1 MKRKGRTKWLIA
13 LAVLAYIG
21 FTVAGNLWIW
31 PQEGPPWTRASTW
44 QNAASPGHLSEAHAF
59 LGDNC
64 SACHTPVRGVTA
76 DKCIVC
82 HANNEALLSRQPTA
96 FHANISS
103 CSECHIEHQGIGG
116 SISKMDHAALS
127 RIGLR
132 EMRANPDP
140 GSEGRAAADQIEHWL
155 RGHNTS
161 AISAHAGL
169 SAHERVLDCA
179 ACHKNDDRH
188 FELFG
193 MDCASCHSAKT
204 WNLPEFI
211 HPPPTSMDCAQCHQA
226 PPSHYMKHF
235 NMISQKVAGQ
245 PHAKVEQC
253 YSCHQTT
260 SWPDIKGAGWYK
272 HH

>member
-1 MKRKGRTKWLIA
+1 MKRKGRVKLFVV
-13 LAVLAYIG
+13 LAVLAYVG

-31 PQEGPPWTRASTW
+31 PDDRSPWMKASTW
-44 QNAASPGHLSEAHAF
+44 QSAASPGELSHAHAF

-64 SACHTPVRGVTA
+64 AACHTPVQGVTA
-76 DKCIVC
+76 TKCIVC
-82 HANNEALLSRQPTA
+82 HANNESLLARQPTS
-96 FHANISS
+96 FHANIGS
-103 CSECHIEHQGIGG
+103 CSECHQEHQGLGG
-116 SISKMDHAALS
+116 QITAMDHEALA

-132 EMRANPDP
+132 ELNNNPDA
-140 GSEGRAAADQIEHWL
+140 GSQDRATAQQLEHWL
-155 RGHNTS
+155 QDSNSTS
-161 AISAHAGL
+161 IAAHASL
-169 SAHERVLDCA
+169 SARERTLDCA

-204 WNLPEFI
+204 WNIPEFI
-211 HPPPTSMDCAQCHQA
+211 HPPASSMDCAQCHQA

-235 NMISQKVAGQ
+235 NMISQKVAGK
-245 PHAKVEQC
+245 PNAKVEQC